1 MVSLARKEFGFVV
14 FFIGIL
20 GERLLEIQKAGK
32 KRLKMVGQV
41 EVPQEA
47 FMAILKVG
55 ED

>member
-1 MVSLARKEFGFVV
+1 MLRRRHHPQSQTAGK
-14 FFIGIL
+14 
-20 GERLLEIQKAGK
+20 QKAGK

-47 FMAILKVG
+47 FRTILKVG